1 MFLQRQGKRKHISP
15 RGGIAKSDVRWWDA
29 QRSLE
34 TSSERPCRAVSIQ
47 SVGEAILAGIMH
59 CAGADRTESATGSGC
74 GRMPQACEDRIK
86 SRARRR
92 SYVGGVF
99 RTILPPCLDDA
110 NNVPRLCFQKTG

>member
-34 TSSERPCRAVSIQ
+34 NSSERPCRAVSIQ

-74 GRMPQACEDRIK
+74 GRMPQACEDRINQGPAGAPT
-86 SRARRR
+86 SAGFFAR
-92 SYVGGVF
+92 F
-99 RTILPPCLDDA
+99 CPLA
-110 NNVPRLCFQKTG
+110 